1 MAEELETLWQKL
13 KVTEEK
19 EISISLGEECT
30 KATNERGKY
39 CLVLRVLSRRGI
51 MLDALR
57 KNIRMLWK
65 PNKSLQLSVIEE
77 ELFLAEFEDE
87 RDKKRVMDM
96 RLWHY
101 EKQLVLLQEFEGE
114 QDPKDIVLKWS
125 PFWVK
130 IYNLPLKSR
139 TRETGRAIGASLG
152 KVLDV
157 DVANNGVQWGKYLR
171 VRVEMD
177 VTRKLIRGRKI
188 NIVGEEA
195 RWVHFKYERLPNFCY
210 RRGLLEHDLKECPES
225 VGRDKVEGRDD
236 LQYRAWLRGEP
247 ARRLGGEYSFANKKE
262 SGDTRYRTKVG
273 VLGGRNELT
282 EPRGVVARDERT
294 NEASIL
300 DMSTLEKLTKKP
312 DGGKLTA
319 EVIHEEG
326 KVRNLGEKLNE
337 MLAQLGKKIW
347 ERGIVISGN
356 GGSMQKEIGTQ
367 HNVIPKFEFKSTLK
381 AQTSDCQVGLDLG
394 EKTEGPVAMMY
405 EVDVG

>member
-1 MAEELETLWQKL
+1 
-13 KVTEEK
+13 
-19 EISISLGEECT
+19 
-30 KATNERGKY
+30 
-39 CLVLRVLSRRGI
+39 
-51 MLDALR
+51 
-57 KNIRMLWK
+57 
-65 PNKSLQLSVIEE
+65 
-77 ELFLAEFEDE
+77 
-87 RDKKRVMDM
+87 
-96 RLWHY
+96 
-101 EKQLVLLQEFEGE
+101 
-114 QDPKDIVLKWS
+114 
-125 PFWVK
+125 
-130 IYNLPLKSR
+130 
-139 TRETGRAIGASLG
+139 
-152 KVLDV
+152 
-157 DVANNGVQWGKYLR
+157 
-171 VRVEMD
+171 MD

-210 RRGLLEHDLKECPES
+210 RCGLLEHDLKECPES

-273 VLGGRNELT
+273 VVGGRNELT

-300 DMSTLEKLTKKP
+300 DVSTLEKLTKKP
-312 DGGKLTA
+312 DEGKLTA